1 MIFSWTSFPYTIR
14 LMPVYIKICIFFP
27 KAWFSRWR
35 LLNFNQKVFQTV
47 KSKEYPCDKNK
58 KVTKTNGYFSTD
70 VRLGGEVSLND
81 IIIPKTHHSALGFYM
96 TYISKSSISLEIKI
110 FSNIYWH
117 IGGSNCFLTRSLQE
131 SNGLILMIFSA
142 FFEDKPGTDASS
154 WREQSLKKDK
164 IVTVSSSLKLS
175 SSLLSPASI
184 WLISMKSANIQR
196 SFWTQFVTSQT

>member
-1 MIFSWTSFPYTIR
+1 MLSYFPAYQFPKVFKKMKQNNDFQLDIISIHNTSYVC
-14 LMPVYIKICIFFP
+14 LHQNMHFFP
-27 KAWFSRWR
+27 QAWLLKWR

-81 IIIPKTHHSALGFYM
+81 IIIPKTHHCALGFYM
-96 TYISKSSISLEIKI
+96 TYISKSIISLEIKI

-154 WREQSLKKDK
+154 
-164 IVTVSSSLKLS
+164 
-175 SSLLSPASI
+175 
-184 WLISMKSANIQR
+184 
-196 SFWTQFVTSQT
+196 

>member
-58 KVTKTNGYFSTD
+58 KVTKTNEYFSTGCLAFLTLRLFRAASAPIIVFTIIINFSFLYILGWKKKKKSCCCTD

-81 IIIPKTHHSALGFYM
+81 IIIPKTLHSLCTWVLYDIHKQINYFLGDKNLPQ
-96 TYISKSSISLEIKI
+96 YILA
-110 FSNIYWH
+110 YRW
-117 IGGSNCFLTRSLQE
+117 Q
-131 SNGLILMIFSA
+131 
-142 FFEDKPGTDASS
+142 
-154 WREQSLKKDK
+154 
-164 IVTVSSSLKLS
+164 
-175 SSLLSPASI
+175 
-184 WLISMKSANIQR
+184 
-196 SFWTQFVTSQT
+196 

>member
-1 MIFSWTSFPYTIR
+1 MIFSWTSFPYTIH
-14 LMPVYIKICIFFP
+14 LMPVYIKICIFP
-27 KAWFSRWR
+27 QAWLSKWR

-47 KSKEYPCDKNK
+47 KSKYPCDKNK

-96 TYISKSSISLEIKI
+96 TYISKSIISLEIKI

>member
-1 MIFSWTSFPYTIR
+1 MS
-14 LMPVYIKICIFFP
+14 VYIKICIFSP
-27 KAWFSRWR
+27 SLAGWR
-35 LLNFNQKVFQTV
+35 LLSFNQKVFQTV

-81 IIIPKTHHSALGFYM
+81 IIIPKTHHCALGFYM
-96 TYISKSSISLEIKI
+96 TYISKSIISLEIKI

-154 WREQSLKKDK
+154 
-164 IVTVSSSLKLS
+164 
-175 SSLLSPASI
+175 
-184 WLISMKSANIQR
+184 
-196 SFWTQFVTSQT
+196 

>member
-1 MIFSWTSFPYTIR
+1 MTSSYLRPYT
-14 LMPVYIKICIFFP
+14 
-27 KAWFSRWR
+27 
-35 LLNFNQKVFQTV
+35 
-47 KSKEYPCDKNK
+47 
-58 KVTKTNGYFSTD
+58 
-70 VRLGGEVSLND
+70 
-81 IIIPKTHHSALGFYM
+81 HSALGFYM
-96 TYISKSSISLEIKI
+96 TYISKSIIFLEIKI
-110 FSNIYWH
+110 FPNIYWH